1 MSKFSFHRLDSLEV
15 MDNIGTISIGDLKVM
30 LEEYEGLRARDLRI
44 VESGKLLTD
53 RDVIAGKFIL
63 IDIYVI
69 PTDYICSSANND
81 IACL

>member
-1 MSKFSFHRLDSLEV
+1 

-44 VESGKLLTD
+44 IESGKLLND
-53 RDVIAGKFIL
+53 RDVIAGTFIL

-69 PTDYICSSANND
+69 HADYIYSSANND